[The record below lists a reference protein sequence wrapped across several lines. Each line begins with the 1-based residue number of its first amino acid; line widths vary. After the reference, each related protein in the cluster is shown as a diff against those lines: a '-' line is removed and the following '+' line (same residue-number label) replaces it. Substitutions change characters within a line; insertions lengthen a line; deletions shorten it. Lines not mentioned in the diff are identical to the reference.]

1 MVVMVL
7 SWALAP
13 RGTIAK
19 AGAWVLSLLKSVDLN
34 LLVQNIPVV
43 TDTQDDFHSVRSDL
57 C

>member
-1 MVVMVL
+1 MVL
-7 SWALAP
+7 SSGHWP
-13 RGTIAK
+13 QEDPEPK
-19 AGAWVLSLLKSVDLN
+19 QGAWVLSLLKSVDSN